1 MKQILLEFPA
11 WALGGFTHG
20 QLLDI
25 LLKPDNIGLSGQPRT
40 AASIFVK
47 RL

>member
-1 MKQILLEFPA
+1 MEQILLEPPA
-11 WALGGFTHG
+11 WGLDGFTHS
-20 QLLDI
+20 QLSDI

>member
-1 MKQILLEFPA
+1 MEQILLEPPA
-11 WALGGFTHG
+11 WGLDGFTHS

-25 LLKPDNIGLSGQPRT
+25 LLKPDNIDLRGQPRP
-40 AASIFVK
+40 AAIIFVK